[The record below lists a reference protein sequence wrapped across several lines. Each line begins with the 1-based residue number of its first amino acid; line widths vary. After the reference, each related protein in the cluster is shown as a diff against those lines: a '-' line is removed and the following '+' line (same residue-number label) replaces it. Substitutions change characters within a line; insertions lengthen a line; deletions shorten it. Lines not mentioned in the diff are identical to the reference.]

1 MMKEIMVL
9 GTFHM
14 ESNADVV
21 NVQNKELLDGMD
33 AEFKLLSEKLAEFN
47 PNKLFVEME
56 RDYQHQLEKA
66 FEKYKSDR
74 KTSRNEIFKIAFPVA
89 KTCNAKVLAVDW
101 MEQGAAVRSCGD
113 VMEALENEPDL
124 KALVDSFEAANIDL
138 NKGLIENLRL
148 VNSEREISKSKAFYV
163 NLARLGVKD
172 YFGMGWL
179 IWWYQR
185 NLNIFANIAANMEEN
200 DRGIVLIGAAHK
212 GLLEEMLNDSRD
224 FTVVDTTKYL

>member
-1 MMKEIMVL
+1 MKEIMVL

-14 ESNADVV
+14 ESDADVV
-21 NVQNKELLDGMD
+21 NVQNKEMLEEMD
-33 AEFKLLSEKLAEFN
+33 SEFEKLNGNLAKFK
-47 PNKLFVEME
+47 PNKFFVELE
-56 RDYQHQLEKA
+56 RDYQADLEKA
-66 FEKYKSDR
+66 FEKYKSNG
-74 KTSRNEIFKIAFPVA
+74 KTAQNEIFKIAFPVA
-89 KTCNAKVLAVDW
+89 KACDAKVIAVDW

-113 VMEALENEPDL
+113 VMDALWTEPDL

-148 VNSEREISKSKAFYV
+148 VNSEEETSKSKAFYV

-212 GLLEEMLNDSRD
+212 GLLEEMFNDSRD
-224 FTVVDTTKYL
+224 FTLEDTAKYL